1 MTSFAHQAAQI
12 DTQALATYLEA
23 RLPGFKGPIAAQ
35 KTETGQSNPT
45 FLLSSPS
52 GRYVLR
58 KKPPGQLLK
67 SAHQVDREHRV
78 MKALEATDVPVPRM
92 LHLCEDDSII
102 GTAFFVMEFVD
113 GTVFW
118 DPALPELTN
127 AQRAKVYDEQNRALA
142 ALHMV
147 DPAKVGLADF
157 GRPGSYFARQRD
169 RWTKQYRASETEHQP
184 DMETLISW
192 LEKNEPPDDGRASL
206 VHGDYRI
213 DNMIFKPDGSRLLAI
228 IDWELSTIGHPF
240 SDLAYQCMQWRFPNH
255 ETMRGLAGVD
265 RRALGI
271 PTEEEYIA
279 RYCERTGIPNIPN
292 WNFYLAFSF
301 FRLAAIVQGV
311 KKRGLEGNAS
321 NPEKALKSG
330 ERVPL
335 MAKMGVEAMARG

>member
-1 MTSFAHQAAQI
+1 MTTFAHQAAQI
-12 DTQALATYLEA
+12 DVAALSTYLEA
-23 RLPGFKGPIAAQ
+23 RLPGFRGPIEAQ
-35 KTETGQSNPT
+35 KTPTGQSNPT
-45 FLLSSPS
+45 FILITPG

-67 SAHQVDREHRV
+67 SAHQVDREYRV
-78 MKALEATDVPVPRM
+78 MKALEGTDVPVPRM
-92 LHLCEDDSII
+92 LHLAEDDSVI
-102 GTAFFVMEFVD
+102 GTAFYVMEFVE

-118 DPALPELTN
+118 DPALPELGN
-127 AQRAKVYDEQNRALA
+127 AQRTKLYDEQNRALA
-142 ALHMV
+142 ALHSV

-157 GRPGSYFARQRD
+157 GRSGSYFARQRD
-169 RWTKQYRASETEHQP
+169 RWTRQYRASETERIEE
-184 DMETLISW
+184 METLIAW
-192 LEKNEPPDDGRASL
+192 LEKNEPPDDGRSSL
-206 VHGDYRI
+206 VHGDYRL
-213 DNMIFKPDGSRLLAI
+213 DNMIFAPDGSRLLAI

-265 RRALGI
+265 RAALGI

-279 RYCERTGIPNIPN
+279 RYCERMSLADIPH
-292 WNFYLAFSF
+292 WQFCLAFSF

-311 KKRGLEGNAS
+311 KKRGLDGTAS

-335 MAKMGVEAMARG
+335 MARMGAEVIDG

>member
-12 DTQALATYLEA
+12 DLVALAKYLEA
-23 RLPGFKGPIAAQ
+23 RLPGFKGPIAAE
-35 KTETGQSNPT
+35 KTPTGQSNPT

-78 MKALEATDVPVPRM
+78 MKALETTDVPVPRM
-92 LHLCEDDSII
+92 LILCADDGVI

-113 GTVFW
+113 GKVFW
-118 DPALPELTN
+118 DPALPELEK
-127 AQRAKVYDEQNRALA
+127 AQRTKLYDEQNRALA
-142 ALHMV
+142 ALHLV

-157 GRPGSYFARQRD
+157 GKAGSYFARQRD
-169 RWTKQYRASETEHQP
+169 RWTKQYRASETEHLE
-184 DMETLISW
+184 DMETLIKW
-192 LEKNEPPDDGRASL
+192 LEANEPADDGRASL

-213 DNMIFKPDGSRLLAI
+213 DNMIFKPDGARLLAV

-255 ETMRGLAGVD
+255 EAMRGLATVD
-265 RRALGI
+265 RTALGI

-279 RYCERTGIPNIPN
+279 KYCERMGLARIDN
-292 WNFYLAFSF
+292 WKFCLAFSF

-311 KKRGLEGNAS
+311 KKRGLDGNAS
-321 NPEKALKSG
+321 NPEKAIKSG
-330 ERVPL
+330 ERIPM
-335 MAKMGVEAMARG
+335 MARMGVEAIA

>member
-12 DTQALATYLEA
+12 DTVALATYLEA
-23 RLPGFKGPIAAQ
+23 RLPGFKGPIKAQ
-35 KTETGQSNPT
+35 KTPTGQSNPT

-78 MKALEATDVPVPRM
+78 MKALEGTDVPVPRM
-92 LHLCEDDSII
+92 LLLCEDDSII

-118 DPALPELTN
+118 DPALPELEK

-142 ALHMV
+142 ALHSV
-147 DPAKVGLADF
+147 EPAKVGLADF
-157 GRPGSYFARQRD
+157 GKAGSYFARQRD
-169 RWTKQYRASETEHQP
+169 RWTKQYRASETEHIE

-213 DNMIFKPDGSRLLAI
+213 DNMIFRPDGSKLLAI

-255 ETMRGLAGVD
+255 ETMRGLASVD
-265 RRALGI
+265 RKALGI
-271 PTEEEYIA
+271 PTEEEYVA
-279 RYCERTGIPNIPN
+279 RYCERTGISGIPI
-292 WNFYLAFSF
+292 WKFCLAFSF

-311 KKRGLEGNAS
+311 KKRGLDGTAS

-330 ERVPL
+330 ERVPQ
-335 MAKMGVEAMARG
+335 MARMGVDVLEG